1 MASNSLSKIIC
12 NGGLFL
18 STNTKRFLLVQRTQS
33 KTIGTWGLVGGKK
46 EPTDLTTLDSLTR
59 EIKEEVGYTPEIK
72 KIIPLELFTSSDQN
86 FQYNTYIL
94 LVENEFIPKLNSEH
108 MGYCWS
114 MYDRWPKPLHQA
126 LKNSLH
132 NKTIKTKIEVLLD
145 LL

>member
-1 MASNSLSKIIC
+1 MASNFVNKIIC

-18 STNTKRFLLVQRTQS
+18 SSETKRFLLVQRTQT
-33 KTIGTWGLVGGKK
+33 KTVGTWGLVGGKK

-59 EIKEEVGYTPEIK
+59 EIQEEVGPPPTIK
-72 KIIPLELFTSSDQN
+72 KIIPLELFTSNDHN

-94 LVENEFIPKLNSEH
+94 LVEKEFIPNLNGEH

-114 MYDRWPKPLHQA
+114 KYDYWPKPLHQA

-132 NKTIKTKIEVLLD
+132 NKTIKTKIEILLD